1 MGTKKKTTTTKKK
14 KKQKKKESE
23 SEQDDEDEYGSV
35 LNGHLFVLSGSNQN
49 ARKKKIKDNGGNTK
63 PSMSKQVDFLV
74 VENKNADFNNSKCKK
89 AKELNI
95 PIVTDQFIADC
106 IKKDKFL
113 SHKAY
118 IVGDEDDEES
128 EDEDMDKNKNNDDDK
143 EEEDDD
149 ISMKDNDV
157 PTTPKKA
164 KKGNVFANKAFVIS
178 GSNQKAKKE
187 KITKNAGKVQTKIS
201 GNTNFVI
208 VQSKNSKLT
217 DSKCRSAKKAKIPI
231 LSMRFIDDCIE
242 KQTFLDYDEDD
253 EESEDEDMDK
263 NKNNDDD
270 LSKK

>member
-1 MGTKKKTTTTKKK
+1 MGGNPKSKTWASKKKAFDAALDTLVDKMRNQWTIVEADDDDNDDDENESSEYEQEEKPKRKTKKQTTTTKKK
-14 KKQKKKESE
+14 KKQKKQESE

-63 PSMSKQVDFLV
+63 PSMSKQ
-74 VENKNADFNNSKCKK
+74 ADFNNSKCKK

-128 EDEDMDKNKNNDDDK
+128 EDEDMDKNKNNDD
-143 EEEDDD
+143 EEEEDEKDDDDD

-178 GSNQKAKKE
+178 GSNQ
-187 KITKNAGKVQTKIS
+187 
-201 GNTNFVI
+201 
-208 VQSKNSKLT
+208 
-217 DSKCRSAKKAKIPI
+217 
-231 LSMRFIDDCIE
+231 
-242 KQTFLDYDEDD
+242 
-253 EESEDEDMDK
+253 
-263 NKNNDDD
+263 
-270 LSKK
+270 